1 MHAVLVHVTI
11 HDFEAGSEAL
21 TTQIVP
27 RVSQAPGFVTGNW
40 VHSDRTKGH
49 SMIVFESED
58 QAEAVKQMIESV
70 PGPDADAVTI
80 DSVEVCEVAA
90 SA

>member
-11 HDFEAGSEAL
+11 HDFDAGREAL

-27 RVSQAPGFVTGNW
+27 RVSQAPGFVAGYW
-40 VHSDRTKGH
+40 VHSGQNKGH
-49 SMIVFESED
+49 SMIVFESEE
-58 QAEAVKQMIESV
+58 QAETVKGMIESV
-70 PGPDADAVTI
+70 PGPDADAVSL
-80 DSVEVCEVAA
+80 DSVEVCEVVA